1 MSIGARCGSCTREL
15 LLGQLVQP
23 SDGFRCPVCGFAFAP
38 GYATVAPGVAARAM
52 AAQATLVT
60 ALAELGSMTG
70 DRLRLDRTTIL
81 DPIADTLPEVGTKQ
95 PALAREHRGRWWARG
110 AAPQPTQPPPT
121 AESSS

>member
-1 MSIGARCGSCTREL
+1 MSIGAHCGSCAREL

-38 GYATVAPGVAARAM
+38 AYATVAPGVAAPGHGR
-52 AAQATLVT
+52 QAVLVT

-70 DRLRLDRTTIL
+70 DRLRLDRATVV
-81 DPIADTLPEVGTKQ
+81 DPVASTLPRAEEPG
-95 PALAREHRGRWWARG
+95 LGRRRRAHWGARG
-110 AAPQPTQPPPT
+110 AAPQPTQPSRT